1 MHDYYAYFNISF
13 SAFASEKCYSS
24 TECGPGNFCTGE
36 GCQDDC
42 PPGICLRE
50 FMFKLYGFDI

>member
-13 SAFASEKCYSS
+13 PAFASEECYSS

-42 PPGICLRE
+42 PPGICLR
-50 FMFKLYGFDI
+50 